1 MAPTLGHVMSTN
13 PSSQRRHA
21 AAQARVAT
29 ALLSV
34 GGFLGIIGA
43 LAASRTAASTTT
55 TPASTTPATTTGPDA
70 TPAPSPPADVAPA
83 PAYVPA
89 APAPAQTTAPSTSN
103 NQSAYGGL
111 PARSFN
117 QQPVTRSHASH

>member
-1 MAPTLGHVMSTN
+1 MSVN
-13 PSSQRRHA
+13 PSSQRRHV

-43 LAASRTAASTTT
+43 LAASRTAATTSTTSTPPPTVPATTEPDT
-55 TPASTTPATTTGPDA
+55 TPAL
-70 TPAPSPPADVAPA
+70 APA
-83 PAYVPA
+83 PAPV
-89 APAPAQTTAPSTSN
+89 QTTAPSTSN
-103 NQSAYGGL
+103 NQSTYGGI
-111 PARSFN
+111 PAHTFN

>member
-1 MAPTLGHVMSTN
+1 MSAN
-13 PSSQRRHA
+13 PSSQRRHV

-43 LAASRTAASTTT
+43 LATGRTAATTSTTS
-55 TPASTTPATTTGPDA
+55 TPVPTIPATTTGPDS
-70 TPAPSPPADVAPA
+70 TPAPA
-83 PAYVPA
+83 PAPV
-89 APAPAQTTAPSTSN
+89 QTTAPSTPN
-103 NQSAYGGL
+103 NQPIFGGI
-111 PARSFN
+111 PARTFN

>member
-43 LAASRTAASTTT
+43 LAASRTAAST
-55 TPASTTPATTTGPDA
+55 STTSTTEPDA
-70 TPAPSPPADVAPA
+70 TPSPSPSPSADVAPA
-83 PAYVPA
+83 PAFVPA

-103 NQSAYGGL
+103 NQSTYGGL
-111 PARSFN
+111 PAQSFN

>member
-1 MAPTLGHVMSTN
+1 MALTLGHVMSTN

-43 LAASRTAASTTT
+43 LAASRTAASTSTTT
-55 TPASTTPATTTGPDA
+55 TPAPTIPATTTEPD
-70 TPAPSPPADVAPA
+70 TT
-83 PAYVPA
+83 
-89 APAPAQTTAPSTSN
+89 PAPAQTTAPSTPN
-103 NQSAYGGL
+103 NQSIYGGL

>member
-1 MAPTLGHVMSTN
+1 MAPTLGHVMSAN

-43 LAASRTAASTTT
+43 LAASRTAASTSTT
-55 TPASTTPATTTGPDA
+55 STPASTTPATATEPDA
-70 TPAPSPPADVAPA
+70 PAPAATVAPA
-83 PAYVPA
+83 PAFVPA
-89 APAPAQTTAPSTSN
+89 APAPGQTTAPSTSN
-103 NQSAYGGL
+103 NQSTYGGL
-111 PARSFN
+111 PARTFS

>member
-1 MAPTLGHVMSTN
+1 MARRLGRVMSVN
-13 PSSQRRHA
+13 ASSQRRHV

-43 LAASRTAASTTT
+43 LAASRTDATTSTTS
-55 TPASTTPATTTGPDA
+55 TPAPTVPATTTEPD
-70 TPAPSPPADVAPA
+70 TTQTPPPVPAPV
-83 PAYVPA
+83 
-89 APAPAQTTAPSTSN
+89 QTTAPSTSN
-103 NQSAYGGL
+103 TQPTFGGI
-111 PARSFN
+111 PARAFN

>member
-1 MAPTLGHVMSTN
+1 MSTN

-34 GGFLGIIGA
+34 GGFLGIIGT
-43 LAASRTAASTTT
+43 LAASRTAASTSTT
-55 TPASTTPATTTGPDA
+55 STPASTTPATTTEPDA
-70 TPAPSPPADVAPA
+70 TPAPPPAADVAPA
-83 PAYVPA
+83 PAFVPA
-89 APAPAQTTAPSTSN
+89 APAPAQTTAPSMSN
-103 NQSAYGGL
+103 NQSIYGGL